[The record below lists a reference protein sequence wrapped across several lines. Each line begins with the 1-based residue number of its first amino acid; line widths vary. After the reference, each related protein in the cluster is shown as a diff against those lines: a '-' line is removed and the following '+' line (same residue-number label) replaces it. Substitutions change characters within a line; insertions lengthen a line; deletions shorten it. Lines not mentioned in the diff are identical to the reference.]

1 MPLHFYGFGLGYGI
15 DPGYLLIALVALVIG
30 GAAQAHIR
38 STYRKWS
45 QVDAHVPGT
54 GADVA
59 RRMLAEGGASGV
71 GITRCGGS
79 LTDHYDPRDNMLHL
93 SDDNYRGA
101 SVASV
106 AVACH
111 EAGHAIQAAKGFG
124 FYRLRTALVP
134 AVNIAQQSWV
144 LVLLLGVVFNFF
156 GLVQLA
162 IVLFAVSVVFQLVTL
177 PVEID
182 ASRRAVAYLSANGAG
197 LDEKGARSVLTAA
210 ALTYVAAALTSIMQ
224 LVYLLGRYGGRGNDQ

>member
-1 MPLHFYGFGLGYGI
+1 MPLYYGFGYGM
-15 DPGYLLIALVALVIG
+15 DMGYLLVALVALVIG
-30 GAAQAHIR
+30 GAAQAYIN

-45 QVDAHVPGT
+45 RVPANVPGT

-59 RRMLAEGGASGV
+59 RRMLAEGGATGV
-71 GITRCGGS
+71 GITRVAGS
-79 LTDHYDPRDNMLHL
+79 LTDHYDPRDNRLHL

-111 EAGHAIQAAKGFG
+111 EAGHAIQAARGFSM
-124 FYRLRTALVP
+124 YRLRTALVP
-134 AVNIAQQSWV
+134 AVNFAQQGWA
-144 LVLLLGVVFNFF
+144 LVLLAGILLNVA

-162 IVLFAVSVVFQLVTL
+162 IALFAVAVVFQLVTL

-182 ASRRAVAYLSANGAG
+182 ASRRAVAYLSQNGSG
-197 LDEKGARSVLTAA
+197 MDERGARSVLTAA
-210 ALTYVAAALTSIMQ
+210 ALTYVAAALTSIIQ
-224 LVYLLGRYGGRGNDQ
+224 LLDLLSRYGGRGDE

>member
-1 MPLHFYGFGLGYGI
+1 MPLYFGYGV
-15 DPGYLLIALVALVIG
+15 DAGYLLVALAALVLG
-30 GAAQAHIR
+30 MAAQGYIK

-45 QVDAHVPGT
+45 RVDAGIAGT

-59 RRMLAEGGASGV
+59 QRMLAEGGASGV
-71 GITRCGGS
+71 GITRVAGS
-79 LTDHYDPRDNMLHL
+79 LTDHYDPRDNRLHL

-111 EAGHAIQAAKGFG
+111 EAGHAIQAARGF
-124 FYRLRTALVP
+124 FPYRVRTMLVP
-134 AVNIAQQSWV
+134 VVNIAEGSWM
-144 LVLLLGVVFNFF
+144 LVLLVGVMLSVG
-156 GLVQLA
+156 GLVRLA
-162 IVLFAVSVVFQLVTL
+162 IVLFAVAVLFQVVTL

-182 ASRRAVAYLSANGAG
+182 ASRRAVAFLSSHGSG
-197 LDEKGARSVLTAA
+197 LDERGARAVLTAA

-224 LVYLLGRYGGRGNDQ
+224 LVYLLGRYGGRGDD

>member
-1 MPLHFYGFGLGYGI
+1 MPLYYGFYGVDMGY
-15 DPGYLLIALVALVIG
+15 YLIALIALVIG
-30 GAAQAHIR
+30 GLAQAYIR

-45 QVDAHVPGT
+45 QVDAQVIGT

-59 RRMLAEGGASGV
+59 RRMLAEGGATGV
-71 GITRCGGS
+71 GITRTPGS

-111 EAGHAIQAAKGFG
+111 EAGHAIQAARGFG

-134 AVNIAQQSWV
+134 VVNIAQQGWVIV
-144 LVLLLGVVFNFF
+144 LVLGIFLNMF
-156 GLVQLA
+156 GLVKLA
-162 IVLFAVSVVFQLVTL
+162 IALFAVAVLFQLVTL

-182 ASRRAVAYLSANGAG
+182 ASRRAVAYLSAVGGG

-210 ALTYVAAALTSIMQ
+210 ALTYVAAALTSIIQ
-224 LVYLLGRYGGRGNDQ
+224 LVYLLGRYGGRGDE

>member
-1 MPLHFYGFGLGYGI
+1 MPLYYGYGI
-15 DPGYLLIALVALVIG
+15 DMGYYLIALVALIIG
-30 GAAQAHIR
+30 GLAQAYIR

-45 QVDAHVPGT
+45 QVSANVPGT

-59 RRMLAEGGASGV
+59 RRMLAEAGADGV
-71 GITRCGGS
+71 GITRTPGS

-111 EAGHAIQAAKGFG
+111 EAGHAIQAAQGFG

-134 AVNIAQQSWV
+134 VVNVAQQGWV
-144 LVLLLGVVFNFF
+144 IVLLFGVFLNMF
-156 GLVQLA
+156 GLVKLA
-162 IVLFAVSVVFQLVTL
+162 IALFGVAVLFQVVTL

-182 ASRRAVAYLSANGAG
+182 ASRRAVAYLSQNGSG

-224 LVYLLGRYGGRGNDQ
+224 LLYLLGRYGGRGEE